1 MLRTMSSPAERALY
15 ATAGTALVVY
25 ASAERRM
32 GQAVRTA
39 QRIGGPPTRMVTRL
53 LPRSTRVAVERRVRD
68 TEYTGRL
75 AVAAGLEQLRTA
87 VSRVAVAAAE
97 DPIVVDVVL
106 RVVEKVESDLLA
118 ELLPEVL
125 DRLSADPTQIQALIR
140 GQSRGMVEG
149 VAREAR
155 RRASSG
161 DDVVDRLVGR
171 VLHRRAR
178 PIEEP
183 AALVPPLNLTPG

>member
-1 MLRTMSSPAERALY
+1 MTSPAERALY
-15 ATAGTALVVY
+15 TTAGMALVAY
-25 ASAERRM
+25 AATERRA
-32 GQAVRTA
+32 GQAVRAA
-39 QRIGGPPTRMVTRL
+39 QRVGGPPLRFASAL
-53 LPRSTRVAVERRVRD
+53 LPRSTRLAVEQRVRY
-68 TEYTGRL
+68 TEHAGRL

-87 VSRVAVAAAE
+87 VSRVAVTVAE

-106 RVVEKVESDLLA
+106 RVVEKVESDLIA

-125 DRLSADPTQIQALIR
+125 DRLSADPEQIQALIR

-155 RRASSG
+155 RRAASG

-171 VLHRRAR
+171 VLHRRPR
-178 PIEEP
+178 PVEEP
-183 AALVPPLNLTPG
+183 IAAALPAGIIQTG

>member
-1 MLRTMSSPAERALY
+1 MTSPAERALY
-15 ATAGTALVVY
+15 TAAGTALVVY

-32 GQAVRTA
+32 SQALRVV
-39 QRIGGPPTRMVTRL
+39 QRVGGPPARTVSQL
-53 LPRSTRVAVERRVRD
+53 LPRSTRLTVERRVRD
-68 TEYTGRL
+68 TEYAGRL
-75 AVAAGLEQLRTA
+75 VVAASLEQLRTA

-106 RVVEKVESDLLA
+106 RVVEKVESDVLA

-125 DRLSADPTQIQALIR
+125 DRLSTDPAQIQALIW
-140 GQSRGMVEG
+140 GQSRGMVDG
-149 VAREAR
+149 ATREAR

-178 PIEEP
+178 LIEEP
-183 AALVPPLNLTPG
+183 APVAPLNLTPG

>member
-1 MLRTMSSPAERALY
+1 MTSPAERALY
-15 ATAGTALVVY
+15 TAAGTALVVY

-32 GQAVRTA
+32 GQAFRVA
-39 QRIGGPPTRMVTRL
+39 QRIGGPPARTVSQL
-53 LPRSTRVAVERRVRD
+53 LPRSTRLTVERRVRD
-68 TEYTGRL
+68 TEYAGRL

-125 DRLSADPTQIQALIR
+125 DRLSDDPAQIQALIW
-140 GQSRGMVEG
+140 GQSRGMVDG
-149 VAREAR
+149 VTREAR

-171 VLHRRAR
+171 VLHRRPR
-178 PIEEP
+178 PVADP
-183 AALVPPLNLTPG
+183 APVAPLNLTPG